1 VVGFFHDVVG
11 TDNLKSQT
19 GHSTSKPN
27 TANTSSNPNIPPEIK
42 EQIEWLHFE
51 YFYLLDSANG
61 AANKSKFANTAF
73 ASSNIILV
81 VGYKTGFSVWT
92 IDVNGV
98 ATEALSIKEPNIT
111 HVKLLQIEHSS
122 KLLVAISKLIV
133 NDTNTANANAFN
145 DNSYDNEFNSQSPY
159 ASMSPQLNKNLSSS
173 VSSSSSSSSINNNN
187 QQAAPSVSAGAPSDS
202 SKDKQLSQKKYSIS
216 IVNLLNGETLN
227 EIVFNGDILEMK
239 SNAHILCINSWNRI
253 DAFDLST
260 FEHRFSINT
269 CYSQVS
275 KSTGQTINPFA
286 LGHRWIAFAD
296 NKVTGFFS
304 FFLFFLTSPFM
315 IIKKEVLEL
324 YLNYFVIELKNGK

>member
-1 VVGFFHDVVG
+1 MVGFFHDVVG
-11 TDNLKSQT
+11 SDNLKSQT

-27 TANTSSNPNIPPEIK
+27 TSNTSSNPNIPPEIK

-61 AANKSKFANTAF
+61 GATNKSKFANTPF

-133 NDTNTANANAFN
+133 NDSNTTNANAFN

-187 QQAAPSVSAGAPSDS
+187 NNQQAAPSVSAGSDS
-202 SKDKQLSQKKYSIS
+202 SKDKQLNQKKYSIS

-296 NKVTGFFS
+296 NKVMGFFLYIRKLV
-304 FFLFFLTSPFM
+304 FFNEILR
-315 IIKKEVLEL
+315 
-324 YLNYFVIELKNGK
+324 